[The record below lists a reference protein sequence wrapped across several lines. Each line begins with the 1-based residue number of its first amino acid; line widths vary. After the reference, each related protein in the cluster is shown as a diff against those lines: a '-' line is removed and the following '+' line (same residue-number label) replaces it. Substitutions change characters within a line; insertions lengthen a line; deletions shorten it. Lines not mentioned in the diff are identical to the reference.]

1 MDDAGGGKAWALKG
15 LASERRRT
23 VEALV
28 LAQANA
34 DGERRKEKEKAK
46 IVYNNKIILI
56 LYYI

>member
-1 MDDAGGGKAWALKG
+1 MYGADGGKMW
-15 LASERRRT
+15 ERGVVGPLRLST

-34 DGERRKEKEKAK
+34 DGERRKEKKVK
-46 IVYNNKIILI
+46 NVYNNKIILI